1 MHVSATHIPTY
12 AHFPVIVRVE
22 PMLTHRNRWTTFFR
36 PLLALPHLILVGGP
50 AAAALWWTW
59 RAEPGNRDWSAGGG
73 VLGAV
78 AVVCGIIAWFAI
90 LFTGQYPKGLRK
102 LVTLYLRW
110 RVNAMAYLTLL
121 RDEYPPF
128 GDGRY
133 PARFEI
139 EPPAMPRNKVS
150 VAFRLFLV
158 IPHLIVLWLLG
169 VAWFVTTLIGW
180 FAILF
185 TGEFPALLYHF
196 GIGMLRWNI
205 RVEAYAL
212 LLTDEYP
219 PFSLEW

>member
-1 MHVSATHIPTY
+1 
-12 AHFPVIVRVE
+12 
-22 PMLTHRNRWTTFFR
+22 
-36 PLLALPHLILVGGP
+36 VGGP
-50 AAAALWWTW
+50 SAAALWWTW
-59 RAEPGNRDWSAGGG
+59 GAEPGGKNEWSASGG

-78 AVVCGIIAWFAI
+78 VVVCAIIAWFAI
-90 LFTGQYPKGLRK
+90 LFTGQYPIGLRK

-110 RVNAMAYLTLL
+110 RVNLMAYVTLL

-128 GDGRY
+128 GEGRY
-133 PARFEI
+133 PTRFEI
-139 EPPAMPRNKVS
+139 ETPPMPRNKLS
-150 VAFRLFLV
+150 IGFRFFLV

-169 VAWFVTTLIGW
+169 VAWCVTTLIGW

-196 GIGMLRWNI
+196 GVGMLRWNI